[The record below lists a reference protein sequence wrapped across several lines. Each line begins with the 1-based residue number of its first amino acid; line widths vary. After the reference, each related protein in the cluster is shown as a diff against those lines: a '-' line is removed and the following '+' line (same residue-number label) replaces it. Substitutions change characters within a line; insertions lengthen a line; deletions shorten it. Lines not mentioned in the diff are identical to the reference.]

1 MAEEPKKLNPK
12 SVIIHGQPIGKL
24 YRQRHENKS
33 RSSTQD
39 TIVDHDR
46 YQKMLLLNPEYDAR
60 LPAINQKRIL
70 KPTPYQLETG
80 QNPPYKTAHMQNKEE
95 ANKWQRN
102 IQRMR
107 HKYKPS
113 INKYT
118 ASKRKPVSEIHKKT
132 YAALKGKGGR
142 RTRFHSRRNI
152 SRRRRHVSRRRTHRN
167 GA

>member
-1 MAEEPKKLNPK
+1 MAEEPKILKPK
-12 SVIIHGQPIGKL
+12 SVIIHRQSNGNL
-24 YRQRHENKS
+24 YRQKHANKS

-46 YQKMLLLNPEYDAR
+46 HQKMLLLNPEYDAR
-60 LPAINQKRIL
+60 LPAINQRRIL

-80 QNPPYKTAHMQNKEE
+80 QNPSYKTAYMGNKKE
-95 ANKWQRN
+95 ANKWQPN

-107 HKYKPS
+107 HEYKPS

-118 ASKRKPVSEIHKKT
+118 ESKRKPVSEIHKKI
-132 YAALKGKGGR
+132 YAALKIKGGR

-152 SRRRRHVSRRRTHRN
+152 SRRRRHVGRRRTHRN

>member
-1 MAEEPKKLNPK
+1 MAEEPKILKPK
-12 SVIIHGQPIGKL
+12 SVIIHRQSNEKL
-24 YRQRHENKS
+24 YRQKHENRS
-33 RSSTQD
+33 RSSSQG

-46 YQKMLLLNPEYDAR
+46 HKHMLLLNPEYDAR
-60 LPAINQKRIL
+60 IPAINQKRIL

-80 QNPPYKTAHMQNKEE
+80 QNPPYKTAYMQNKEE

-107 HKYKPS
+107 HKYKPL
-113 INKYT
+113 INKYI
-118 ASKRKPVSEIHKKT
+118 ASKTKRAFKVSAINE
-132 YAALKGKGGR
+132 GGR

-152 SRRRRHVSRRRTHRN
+152 SRRRRHVGRRRTHRN